1 VELFKRVGCDEALSI
16 IGRWPRTMWEPAHRS
31 THMEQHQPLSATS
44 SESAVYQIKVQG
56 QLSANWCAWFD
67 GMTITQ
73 DATGATLITGP
84 VADQA
89 ALHGLLR
96 KVRDLGLTLLAL
108 SSSET
113 RGLEESAADS
123 GDPPGT

>member
-1 VELFKRVGCDEALSI
+1 MSNKPNPGAGS
-16 IGRWPRTMWEPAHRS
+16 GRP
-31 THMEQHQPLSATS
+31 
-44 SESAVYQIKVQG
+44 AVYQIKVKG
-56 QLSANWCAWFD
+56 QLSADWCAWFD

-73 DATGATLITGP
+73 DATGATLITGL

-108 SSSET
+108 SSSEP
-113 RGLEESAADS
+113 RELDGLAADS
-123 GDPPGT
+123 GDLPGA

>member
-1 VELFKRVGCDEALSI
+1 
-16 IGRWPRTMWEPAHRS
+16 
-31 THMEQHQPLSATS
+31 MEQHQPPRATRG
-44 SESAVYQIKVQG
+44 EPAVYQITVKG
-56 QLSANWCAWFD
+56 QLSADWRAWFD

-73 DATGATLITGP
+73 DPTGATLITGP

-108 SSSET
+108 SSSEP
-113 RGLEESAADS
+113 RGLDGLAADA
-123 GDPPGT
+123 GDRPGA

>member
-1 VELFKRVGCDEALSI
+1 
-16 IGRWPRTMWEPAHRS
+16 
-31 THMEQHQPLSATS
+31 MEQHQPPRAICGDSAG
-44 SESAVYQIKVQG
+44 YQITVKG
-56 QLSANWCAWFD
+56 QLSADWCAWFD

-73 DATGATLITGP
+73 DGTGATLITGP

-108 SSSET
+108 NSSEQINEHDHYGS
-113 RGLEESAADS
+113 RK
-123 GDPPGT
+123 GDTW

>member
-1 VELFKRVGCDEALSI
+1 
-16 IGRWPRTMWEPAHRS
+16 
-31 THMEQHQPLSATS
+31 MEQHQPPRATRG
-44 SESAVYQIKVQG
+44 EPTGYQITVKG
-56 QLSANWCAWFD
+56 QLSADWCAWFD

-73 DATGATLITGP
+73 DGTGATLITGP

-108 SSSET
+108 SSSEQINEHDHYGS
-113 RGLEESAADS
+113 RK
-123 GDPPGT
+123 GDTW

>member
-1 VELFKRVGCDEALSI
+1 HAVGCYRGD
-16 IGRWPRTMWEPAHRS
+16 GRARAAMERWASSDAGGKLPRRS
-31 THMEQHQPLSATS
+31 TSMEQHHPLRAARG
-44 SESAVYQIKVQG
+44 EPAVYQIKVQG
-56 QLSANWCAWFD
+56 QLSVGWGTWFD

-73 DATGATLITGP
+73 DASGATLITGP

-108 SSSET
+108 S
-113 RGLEESAADS
+113 
-123 GDPPGT
+123 

>member
-1 VELFKRVGCDEALSI
+1 
-16 IGRWPRTMWEPAHRS
+16 
-31 THMEQHQPLSATS
+31 MEQHQPPRATRG
-44 SESAVYQIKVQG
+44 EPAVYQIKVKG
-56 QLSANWCAWFD
+56 QLNGGWCAWFD

-73 DATGATLITGP
+73 DADGTTLITGP

-108 SSSET
+108 SSSQ
-113 RGLEESAADS
+113 RKAG
-123 GDPPGT
+123 

>member
-1 VELFKRVGCDEALSI
+1 
-16 IGRWPRTMWEPAHRS
+16 
-31 THMEQHQPLSATS
+31 MEQHQPPRATRG
-44 SESAVYQIKVQG
+44 EPAVYQITVKG
-56 QLSANWCAWFD
+56 QLSADWCAWFD

-73 DATGATLITGP
+73 DGTGATLITGP

-108 SSSET
+108 NSSEQINEHDHYGS
-113 RGLEESAADS
+113 RK
-123 GDPPGT
+123 GDTW

>member
-1 VELFKRVGCDEALSI
+1 MG
-16 IGRWPRTMWEPAHRS
+16 EPAAQEAI
-31 THMEQHQPLSATS
+31 MEQHQPSRAS
-44 SESAVYQIKVQG
+44 SGESAVYQITVKG
-56 QLSANWCAWFD
+56 QLSADWCAWFD

-108 SSSET
+108 SASAP
-113 RGLEESAADS
+113 RGLDGPAADS
-123 GDPPGT
+123 DDLPGT

>member
-1 VELFKRVGCDEALSI
+1 
-16 IGRWPRTMWEPAHRS
+16 
-31 THMEQHQPLSATS
+31 MEQHQPPRPTRG
-44 SESAVYQIKVQG
+44 EPAVYQITVKG
-56 QLSANWCAWFD
+56 QLSADWGAWFD

-108 SSSET
+108 SSSEPINEHNPY
-113 RGLEESAADS
+113 RSS
-123 GDPPGT
+123 KGDT

>member
-1 VELFKRVGCDEALSI
+1 MK
-16 IGRWPRTMWEPAHRS
+16 
-31 THMEQHQPLSATS
+31 QHQPPRATRG
-44 SESAVYQIKVQG
+44 EPAVYQIKVQG
-56 QLSANWCAWFD
+56 QLSADWHAWFD

-73 DATGATLITGP
+73 DAFGTTLITGP

-108 SSSET
+108 SSSE
-113 RGLEESAADS
+113 RGGLDGFAADS
-123 GDPPGT
+123 GDLPGA

>member
-1 VELFKRVGCDEALSI
+1 
-16 IGRWPRTMWEPAHRS
+16 
-31 THMEQHQPLSATS
+31 MEQYQPPRATRG
-44 SESAVYQIKVQG
+44 EPAVYQIKVQG
-56 QLSANWCAWFD
+56 QLSADWCAWFD

-108 SSSET
+108 SSSEQ
-113 RGLEESAADS
+113 GDLDGVAADS
-123 GDPPGT
+123 GDRPGA

>member
-1 VELFKRVGCDEALSI
+1 
-16 IGRWPRTMWEPAHRS
+16 
-31 THMEQHQPLSATS
+31 MEQQQPPRAARG
-44 SESAVYQIKVQG
+44 EPAVYQIMVRG
-56 QLSANWCAWFD
+56 LLSADWSAWFD

-108 SSSET
+108 SSSEPMSIRT
-113 RGLEESAADS
+113 NIPNPLDT
-123 GDPPGT
+123 PPSD

>member
-1 VELFKRVGCDEALSI
+1 
-16 IGRWPRTMWEPAHRS
+16 
-31 THMEQHQPLSATS
+31 MEQHQPSRATP
-44 SESAVYQIKVQG
+44 AVYQITVQG
-56 QLSANWCAWFD
+56 QLSADWCAWFD

-108 SSSET
+108 SSSEPMT
-113 RGLEESAADS
+113 IRTN
-123 GDPPGT
+123 PPNLLDNPPSD

>member
-1 VELFKRVGCDEALSI
+1 
-16 IGRWPRTMWEPAHRS
+16 
-31 THMEQHQPLSATS
+31 MEQHQPPRETHG
-44 SESAVYQIKVQG
+44 ESAVYQITVKG
-56 QLSANWCAWFD
+56 QLSADWCAWFD

-73 DATGATLITGP
+73 DAAGATLITGP

-108 SSSET
+108 SSSEPMT
-113 RGLEESAADS
+113 IRTNTPNLLDTPSSD
-123 GDPPGT
+123 

>member
-1 VELFKRVGCDEALSI
+1 
-16 IGRWPRTMWEPAHRS
+16 
-31 THMEQHQPLSATS
+31 MEQHHPLRAARG
-44 SESAVYQIKVQG
+44 EPAVYQIKVQG
-56 QLSANWCAWFD
+56 QLSVGWRAWFD

-73 DATGATLITGP
+73 DASGATLITGP

-108 SSSET
+108 SSSEPMSIRT
-113 RGLEESAADS
+113 NIPNPLDT
-123 GDPPGT
+123 PPSD

>member
-1 VELFKRVGCDEALSI
+1 
-16 IGRWPRTMWEPAHRS
+16 
-31 THMEQHQPLSATS
+31 MEQHQPLRSTRG
-44 SESAVYQIKVQG
+44 EPAVYQIKVKG
-56 QLSANWCAWFD
+56 QLSGDWRAWFD
-67 GMTITQ
+67 GMTVTQ

-108 SSSET
+108 SASEPGDLD
-113 RGLEESAADS
+113 GLAADS
-123 GDPPGT
+123 GDQPGA

>member
-1 VELFKRVGCDEALSI
+1 
-16 IGRWPRTMWEPAHRS
+16 
-31 THMEQHQPLSATS
+31 MEQHQLPRATRG
-44 SESAVYQIKVQG
+44 EPAVYRITVKG
-56 QLSANWCAWFD
+56 QLSADWRAWFD

-84 VADQA
+84 VVDQA

-108 SSSET
+108 SSSEA
-113 RGLEESAADS
+113 RGLDGLAADS
-123 GDPPGT
+123 GDLPGA

>member
-1 VELFKRVGCDEALSI
+1 
-16 IGRWPRTMWEPAHRS
+16 
-31 THMEQHQPLSATS
+31 MEQHQPPRATRG
-44 SESAVYQIKVQG
+44 EPAVYQIKVKG
-56 QLSANWCAWFD
+56 QLSADWRAWFD

-108 SSSET
+108 SSSEPMT
-113 RGLEESAADS
+113 IRTNTPDLLDN
-123 GDPPGT
+123 PPSD

>member
-1 VELFKRVGCDEALSI
+1 
-16 IGRWPRTMWEPAHRS
+16 
-31 THMEQHQPLSATS
+31 MEQHQPPRATRG
-44 SESAVYQIKVQG
+44 EPTVYQIKVKG
-56 QLSANWCAWFD
+56 QLSADWCAWFD

-108 SSSET
+108 SSSEQGELD
-113 RGLEESAADS
+113 GLAADA
-123 GDPPGT
+123 DDRPGA

>member
-1 VELFKRVGCDEALSI
+1 
-16 IGRWPRTMWEPAHRS
+16 
-31 THMEQHQPLSATS
+31 MEQHQPLRSTRG
-44 SESAVYQIKVQG
+44 EPAVYQITVKG
-56 QLSANWCAWFD
+56 QLSANWRAWFD

-73 DATGATLITGP
+73 DAFGSTLITGP

-108 SSSET
+108 SSSE
-113 RGLEESAADS
+113 RGELDGFTADS
-123 GDPPGT
+123 GDRPGA

>member
-1 VELFKRVGCDEALSI
+1 
-16 IGRWPRTMWEPAHRS
+16 
-31 THMEQHQPLSATS
+31 MEQHQPPRATRG
-44 SESAVYQIKVQG
+44 EPAVYQIKVKG
-56 QLSANWCAWFD
+56 QLSANWRTWFD

-73 DATGATLITGP
+73 DGDGTSLISGP

-108 SSSET
+108 SSSEQLNDHDHDVS
-113 RGLEESAADS
+113 RK
-123 GDPPGT
+123 GDT